1 MFMDTACCGGLE
13 QTTTFEE
20 GESPMVKK
28 PYLITHLETPSS
40 TGGLSTEDP
49 IDEIKDLLKLGLSK
63 KSNIQIFPDTS
74 LPSERL
80 TKQKSND
87 LDEYISRMEASKI
100 DHILEI
106 LLTTNEEKPGKIA
119 KDRSYIWRS
128 AFKFTQAKMLNKKES
143 LSNEHNDTFFPSNCN
158 LKQVLEESFQDNPM
172 LASALS
178 LNPNGETLELISF
191 QSRDG
196 HVPDNLYYKL
206 MQALMGIKHKINV
219 YFDQDLKVREIKMI
233 DGNGNEQVADASDFD
248 YYSSGV
254 LYNLLFYATAVHVN
268 LSVLQHVLASVLCK
282 STKHSN
288 TMTEVMNMLVDKDTS
303 VKYVEV
309 AAMFL
314 DASMGQMN
322 FGESKQKILSLLG
335 GNSDVNAILRDQLL
349 EWFKFKDTQTFLEKF
364 VLKAFYERN
373 SEDESAAMID
383 KVQMLGQYRKLSSTI
398 KEFDSELIAILTQEK
413 VSALEKTNVKIKS
426 CMLQFEGDSLESFSS
441 IVQLWNI
448 SKCIQEASASF
459 TRFSIVPEIMRWRNI
474 NLKYW
479 EPLDVK
485 VMNAVVISQIATF
498 KSIHE
503 NNETDKKNEKD
514 VITNVK
520 LERVSKAF
528 AYYRNQVL
536 SIETD

>member
-13 QTTTFEE
+13 QTATFEE
-20 GESPMVKK
+20 GESPMPVKK
-28 PYLITHLETPSS
+28 QYLITHLETPSS

-49 IDEIKDLLKLGLSK
+49 IDEIKDLLNLGLNK
-63 KSNIQIFPDTS
+63 KSSIQIFPDTS

-80 TKQKSND
+80 TKKESADVN
-87 LDEYISRMEASKI
+87 EYISRMEASKI

-128 AFKFTQAKMLNKKES
+128 AFKFMQTKVLNMKES
-143 LSNEHNDTFFPSNCN
+143 NDTAFFPSNCN
-158 LKQVLEESFQDNPM
+158 FKQVLEESFRDNP
-172 LASALS
+172 LFASALS

-196 HVPDNLYYKL
+196 HVPDNLYYRL
-206 MQALMGIKHKINV
+206 MQALIGIKHKINV
-219 YFDQDLKVREIKMI
+219 YFDQDLKIREIKMI
-233 DGNGNEQVADASDFD
+233 DGNGNEQVADASDFE

-314 DASMGQMN
+314 DANMGQMN
-322 FGESKQKILSLLG
+322 FGDSKQKILSLLG

-349 EWFKFKDTQTFLEKF
+349 EWLKFKDTQMFVEKF
-364 VLKAFYERN
+364 VLKASYEKN
-373 SEDESAAMID
+373 SEDEITALID
-383 KVQMLGQYRKLSSTI
+383 KVQILGRYRKISNAI
-398 KEFDSELIAILTQEK
+398 KEFDSELIAILTEEK
-413 VSALEKTNVKIKS
+413 ASALEKTNAKIKS
-426 CMLQFEGDSLESFSS
+426 CMLKFESDTLESFSS

-448 SKCIQEASASF
+448 SKCTQEASANF

-474 NLKYW
+474 NQKYW

-498 KSIHE
+498 KSIHD
-503 NNETDKKNEKD
+503 NNETDKENEKD
-514 VITNVK
+514 TVTNVK
-520 LERVSKAF
+520 LERVSKVF
-528 AYYRNQVL
+528 AYYRNQM
-536 SIETD
+536 